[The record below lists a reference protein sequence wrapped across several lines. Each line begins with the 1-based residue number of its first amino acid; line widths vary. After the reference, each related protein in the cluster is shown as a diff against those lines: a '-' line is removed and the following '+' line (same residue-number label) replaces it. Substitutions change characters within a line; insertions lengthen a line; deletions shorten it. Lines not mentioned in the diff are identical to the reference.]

1 MWCELVKIDAVKNT
15 IKRSIQRDLN
25 RKDNRKIKEKFLSFF
40 RKMIVKKE
48 KIPRTKMEEGSNSKK
63 KFVERFTLQSRLVF
77 FTVVLITLS
86 MSIVS
91 WISYQKA
98 KETTI
103 TTMNSRIEREA
114 SIMKEI
120 SQSLQY
126 RYIGDEKG
134 FEKAINN
141 VVKNQMANL
150 SQDGLK
156 ASAFF
161 VSEETKEVKPY
172 KANLHSDVKI
182 LDEAKREIQKSQ
194 HGVGQTNFHEVS
206 YTYAFEK
213 ISELKGYYAVVID
226 DRSFMWMFEDMKK
239 IFILSILICILMTIF
254 MTYFAVRSIIKP
266 LEKLRDVMRVVRTGD
281 LTIEVDTHS
290 NIPEIVSLTKSFK
303 SMIEQMRQMLSNID
317 ATTVSLV
324 HTSKELQYTA
334 KHSFQYTKASLETMN
349 IVKMGAEE
357 TAASSTNNSNM
368 FLNMKDESSSVLQTM
383 EEVMDASK
391 NMNDSAIKGEENVAE
406 LLRSFQDIQQK
417 CQKVASTIDEVSGYS
432 SQIAKVVTWIRSIAD
447 QTKLLALNAS
457 IEAARAGE
465 AGKGFAVVA
474 REVQNLAS
482 QCSTATEDIAE
493 SVANMNNMMSNATK
507 EFNLLATDTE
517 NSTETVETSR
527 LAFNSLL
534 TTITDINFKIEKMHK
549 ELSKLKDTI
558 PLMEETTLHFGSIS
572 QQTLASAEEML
583 NTSDEQMKRMQLTF
597 NNSQQLN
604 TVALS
609 LTALTKKFIVK

>member
-1 MWCELVKIDAVKNT
+1 MWCELVKNDAVKNT
-15 IKRSIQRDLN
+15 IKRFIQRDQN
-25 RKDNRKIKEKFLSFF
+25 KKDNRKIKEALFSFF
-40 RKMIVKKE
+40 RKVIVKKE
-48 KIPRTKMEEGSNSKK
+48 HEPRTEKEGGSNRKK
-63 KFVERFTLQSRLVF
+63 KLVERFTLQSRLVL
-77 FTVVLITLS
+77 FTVGLITLS
-86 MSIVS
+86 MSVVS
-91 WISYQKA
+91 LISYQKA

-161 VSEETKEVKPY
+161 VSEETKEVKAY

-182 LDEAKREIQKSQ
+182 LDKAKKEIQKSQ
-194 HGVGQTNFHEVS
+194 HGVGQTKFHEVS

-226 DRSFMWMFEDMKK
+226 DRSFMWMLDDMKK
-239 IFILSILICILMTIF
+239 IFMLSILICIFMTIV
-254 MTYFAVRSIIKP
+254 MTYFAVRNIIKP

-281 LTIEVDTHS
+281 LTIKVDTNS

-324 HTSKELQYTA
+324 TTSKELQHTA

-368 FLNMKDESSSVLQTM
+368 FLHMKDESSSVLQTM
-383 EEVMDASK
+383 EKVMDASK
-391 NMNDSAIKGEENVAE
+391 NMNHSAIKGEENVAE
-406 LLRSFQDIQQK
+406 LLKSFQHIQQK
-417 CQKVASTIDEVSGYS
+417 CKQVAGTIHEVSGYS
-432 SQIAKVVTWIRSIAD
+432 SQITKVVTWIRSIAD

-457 IEAARAGE
+457 IEAARAGD

-493 SVANMNNMMSNATK
+493 SVTNMNNMMSIATK
-507 EFNLLATDTE
+507 EFNLLAIDTE

-534 TTITDINFKIEKMHK
+534 TTITDINYKIEKMHT

-558 PLMEETTLHFGSIS
+558 PLMEESTLHFGSIS

>member
-1 MWCELVKIDAVKNT
+1 MEKGAVKNT
-15 IKRSIQRDLN
+15 IKKLIQLDLL
-25 RKDNRKIKEKFLSFF
+25 KKSKKIKEKL
-40 RKMIVKKE
+40 KKDIVKKE
-48 KIPRTKMEEGSNSKK
+48 ENKSHPLLEESISTKK
-63 KFVERFTLQSRLVF
+63 KLIERFTLQSRLVL
-77 FTVVLITLS
+77 FTVGLITLS

-91 WISYQKA
+91 VISFQKA
-98 KETTI
+98 KETTVS
-103 TTMNSRIEREA
+103 TMNSRIEREA

-126 RYIGDEKG
+126 RYIGNEEG
-134 FEKAINN
+134 YEKAINA

-156 ASAFF
+156 ATAFF
-161 VSEETKEVKPY
+161 VSEEEKDVKPY
-172 KANLHSDVKI
+172 KANLHSDIKMLDKAKSTI
-182 LDEAKREIQKSQ
+182 LRSQ
-194 HGVGQTNFHEVS
+194 HGVGQIQFHHMP

-213 ISELKGYYAVVID
+213 ISELRGYYVVVID
-226 DRSFMWMFEDMKK
+226 DSSFTWKFVDMKK
-239 IFILSILICILMTIF
+239 IFFLSILISIGITVIATF
-254 MTYFAVRSIIKP
+254 FVVRRIIKP
-266 LEKLRDVMRVVRTGD
+266 LEQLRNVMRVVRTGD
-281 LTIEVDTHS
+281 LTIEVHTNS

-303 SMIEQMRQMLSNID
+303 SMIVQMRQMLLNINS
-317 ATTVSLV
+317 TSISLV
-324 HTSKELQYTA
+324 NTSKQLQQTA
-334 KHSFQYTKASLETMN
+334 EHSFHYTKSSLETMK

-357 TAASSTNNSNM
+357 TAASSTNNCNM
-368 FLNMKDESSSVLQTM
+368 FLHMKDESTSVLQTM
-383 EEVMDASK
+383 ENVMEASK
-391 NMNDSAIKGEENVAE
+391 HMDDSAKKGEENVAV
-406 LLRSFQDIQQK
+406 LLQSFQQIQQK
-417 CQKVASTIDEVSGYS
+417 CKYLARTIQDVSNYS
-432 SQIAKVVTWIRSIAD
+432 SQISKVVTWIRSIAD

-493 SVANMNNMMSNATK
+493 SVTKMSSMMTNATN
-507 EFNLLATDTE
+507 EFNQLAIDTE
-517 NSTETVETSR
+517 NSSETVETSQS
-527 LAFNSLL
+527 AFNSLL

-583 NTSDEQMKRMQLTF
+583 NTSDEQMERMQLTF
-597 NNSQQLN
+597 DNSQQLN

-609 LTALTKKFIVK
+609 LSALTKKFIVK